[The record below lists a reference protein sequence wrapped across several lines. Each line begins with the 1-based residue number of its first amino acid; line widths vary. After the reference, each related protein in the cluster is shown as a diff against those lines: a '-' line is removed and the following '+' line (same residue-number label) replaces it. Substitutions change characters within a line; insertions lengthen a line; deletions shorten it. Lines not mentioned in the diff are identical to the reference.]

1 VIFDLAQ
8 AIGEGDV
15 KEALGRADKIVT
27 GGLSTDTMIASL
39 VDHLRNLLVL
49 RTCGAESKLVEV
61 PGLAMK
67 DLQQQASQFDPI
79 VLSQDITILEE
90 LRRQMRTSQ
99 AGRALLDATLVRLA
113 LAEQFSQIGELLSGN
128 GAAKSAASG
137 GAVKKKYVEAVMPSP
152 SPLQGEGRGDGR
164 SAPSQENIVSTDNV
178 SPLTPT
184 LSPQGEREQE
194 DEDDALPAVGKVW
207 DNSGPSLS
215 ELLKQHQAQEPEP
228 AAQPAPVASAPTVSN
243 IEPVNVHDLPH
254 VWQKL
259 LDVLAARGPALHS
272 LVSHGKLTAIE
283 DGRAVISYDR
293 KHQTFVKLLDRNGK
307 KDVVREAL
315 SQVAGQPLGVRFDVD
330 DSGSDDTAATPA
342 SSSATAVMEAPPARP
357 AVTPAARREPVRV
370 AVEAPQRVAPPP
382 NVIRITPELKESL
395 RNSEPLIKAIM
406 DELGADIVKVEPAE
420 TASN

>member
-178 SPLTPT
+178 S
-184 LSPQGEREQE
+184 G
-194 DEDDALPAVGKVW
+194 G
-207 DNSGPSLS
+207 G
-215 ELLKQHQAQEPEP
+215 
-228 AAQPAPVASAPTVSN
+228 
-243 IEPVNVHDLPH
+243 
-254 VWQKL
+254 
-259 LDVLAARGPALHS
+259 
-272 LVSHGKLTAIE
+272 
-283 DGRAVISYDR
+283 GRPR
-293 KHQTFVKLLDRNGK
+293 
-307 KDVVREAL
+307 
-315 SQVAGQPLGVRFDVD
+315 PRFD
-330 DSGSDDTAATPA
+330 
-342 SSSATAVMEAPPARP
+342 
-357 AVTPAARREPVRV
+357 
-370 AVEAPQRVAPPP
+370 
-382 NVIRITPELKESL
+382 
-395 RNSEPLIKAIM
+395 
-406 DELGADIVKVEPAE
+406 
-420 TASN
+420 